1 MHEVH
6 VITCII
12 YDKEV
17 YEANVPVTKLSSS
30 FNGYYSVAHWNGRQA
45 YTYYQLNIPRA
56 HVFQVTRW
64 IHMYKHANKIN
75 IILLVHK
82 HA

>member
-12 YDKEV
+12 YDDEV

-30 FNGYYSVAHWNGRQA
+30 FNGHYSVAH
-45 YTYYQLNIPRA
+45 
-56 HVFQVTRW
+56 
-64 IHMYKHANKIN
+64 
-75 IILLVHK
+75 
-82 HA
+82 